1 MTCHACKNWDI
12 WHNMRTNPYSRRSAL
27 TSIGDPA
34 QRDILL
40 RYLNRNISAE
50 IALMNLLVTT
60 PDLNVI
66 QAVLAMA
73 ISTSGRSDKNRLIK
87 LSALAID
94 NYEGCNRI
102 TRMLLSGVDTDEPA
116 ATIDEGIAFCKHL
129 FDWSVEQCPEA
140 SVALYSLGNPAI
152 LDAATAEIAELIRQW
167 QLAGPERSLLEIGC
181 GIGRFQK
188 ALATDVLAITG
199 IDISANMIRIA
210 RSRCEEYDNVS
221 FHECSGRD
229 LAMFETGSLDLV
241 YAVDSFPYLYQ
252 SGMDLLEIYFNEVQ
266 RVLKPGGD
274 FLILEF
280 SYRNKLQAD
289 RVDVNRLAEPA
300 FEVIVNGTRPFRIWD
315 GAAFHLRTRPWR
327 Q

>member
-1 MTCHACKNWDI
+1 
-12 WHNMRTNPYSRRSAL
+12 
-27 TSIGDPA
+27 
-34 QRDILL
+34 L
-40 RYLNRNISAE
+40 RYLDGIISAE
-50 IALMNLLVTT
+50 IALMNLLVKT
-60 PDLNVI
+60 PDLSVV
-66 QAVLAMA
+66 QAVLCSA
-73 ISTSGRSDKNRLIK
+73 IATSGRADKNRLIK

-94 NYEGCNRI
+94 NYEGCSRI
-102 TRMLLSGVDTDEPA
+102 ARMLLSGVDTDEPA
-116 ATIDEGIAFCKHL
+116 ATIEQGIAFCKNL

-152 LDAATAEIAELIRQW
+152 LDAATLEIAELIRQW
-167 QLAGPERSLLEIGC
+167 QLAGPARSLLEIGC

-199 IDISANMIRIA
+199 IDISANMIRVA
-210 RSRCEEYDNVS
+210 RSRCQQYDNVS
-221 FHECSGRD
+221 FHVCSGRD
-229 LAMFETGSLDLV
+229 LAMCETGSLDLV

-252 SGMDLLEIYFNEVQ
+252 SGMDLLEIYFKEVQ

-289 RVDVNRLAEPA
+289 RIDVNRLAEPA
-300 FEVIVNGTRPFRIWD
+300 FDVIVNGTRPFSIWD
-315 GAAFHLRTRPWR
+315 GAAFHLRARPWR

>member
-1 MTCHACKNWDI
+1 MGI
-12 WHNMRTNPYSRRSAL
+12 WPNMRIWPDSRHSAL
-27 TSIGDPA
+27 RSISDPA
-34 QRDILL
+34 QRDILK
-40 RYLNRNISAE
+40 RYLDGNISAE
-50 IALMNLLVTT
+50 ITLMNLLVVK
-60 PDLNVI
+60 PDLNLI
-66 QAVLAMA
+66 QIILSRA
-73 ISTSGRSDKNRLIK
+73 ISTSGRSDKNPLIK

-94 NYEGCNRI
+94 NYEGCSRI
-102 TRMLLSGVDTDEPA
+102 ASMLRSGVDSDEPA
-116 ATIDEGIAFCKHL
+116 ASIEEGIAFCKHL

-167 QLAGPERSLLEIGC
+167 QLAGPERRLLEIGC

-199 IDISANMIRIA
+199 IDISANMIQVA
-210 RSRCEEYDNVS
+210 RSRCQQYDNVL
-221 FHECSGRD
+221 FHVCSGRD
-229 LAMFETGSLDLV
+229 LAMCETGSLDLV

-252 SGMDLLEIYFNEVQ
+252 SGMALLEIYFNEVH

-280 SYRNKLQAD
+280 SYRNKLNAD

-300 FEVIVNGTRPFRIWD
+300 FEVMVNGTRPFSIWD
-315 GAAFHLRTRPWR
+315 GSAFHLRARPWR

>member
-1 MTCHACKNWDI
+1 MRSIQHA
-12 WHNMRTNPYSRRSAL
+12 RRPSLSSVA
-27 TSIGDPA
+27 DPT
-34 QRDILL
+34 QRDILS
-40 RYLNRNISAE
+40 RYLEHNISAE
-50 IALMNLLVTT
+50 IALMNLLVAT
-60 PDLNVI
+60 PDLSVI
-66 QAVLAMA
+66 QAVLGRA
-73 ISTSGRSDKNRLIK
+73 ITNSGRSDKNRLIK

-94 NYEGCNRI
+94 NYEGCRRI
-102 TRMLLSGVDTDEPA
+102 AGMLLSGVDTDEPA
-116 ATIDEGIAFCKHL
+116 ASVEEGIAFCKNL

-152 LDAATAEIAELIRQW
+152 LDAATTEIAELIRQW
-167 QLAGPERSLLEIGC
+167 QLVGPERSVLEIGC
-181 GIGRFQK
+181 GIGRFQR

-210 RSRCEEYDNVS
+210 RSRCQQYDNVS
-221 FHECSGRD
+221 FHECTGRD
-229 LAMFETGSLDLV
+229 LAMCETASIDLV

-252 SGMDLLEIYFNEVQ
+252 SGMALLEIYFKEAQ

-315 GAAFHLRTRPWR
+315 GAVFHLRARPWS